1 MISFFNTEFSLYV
14 CLFQKLSRSI
24 KPRSNEFG
32 ELPIASKDNLKEM
45 ATLIEGKAPQIPPII
60 VFPETIK
67 NSKYNN
73 L

>member
-1 MISFFNTEFSLYV
+1 MSVYTFLHSEGMTFY
-14 CLFQKLSRSI
+14 QKLHRSI
-24 KPRSNEFG
+24 KPKSNEFG

-45 ATLIEGKAPQIPPII
+45 ATLIEYKAPQIPPII
-60 VFPETIK
+60 VFPETVK